1 MSIEKETKDNI
12 KRWVKARRSKRI
24 TQNEIAKMTG
34 VSRSHIANFER
45 LRVNNMFL
53 YNFYH
58 NMFD

>member
-12 KRWVKARRSKRI
+12 KRWVKSRRSKKI

-34 VSRSHIANFER
+34 MSRSNVANFER

>member
-1 MSIEKETKDNI
+1 MNIEKETRDNI
-12 KRWVKARRSKRI
+12 KRWVRARKSRHI
-24 TQNEIAKMTG
+24 TQLEVSKMTG
-34 VSRSHIANFER
+34 MSRSHIANFER

>member
-12 KRWVKARRSKRI
+12 KRWVKTRRYKKI

>member
-1 MSIEKETKDNI
+1 MNIEKETRDNI
-12 KRWVKARRSKRI
+12 KRWVRARKSKHI
-24 TQNEIAKMTG
+24 TQLEVSKMTG
-34 VSRSHIANFER
+34 MSRSHIANFER

>member
-1 MSIEKETKDNI
+1 MSIEKETRDNI
-12 KRWVKARRSKRI
+12 KRWVKARRSKHI
-24 TQNEIAKMTG
+24 TQNEVAKMTG
-34 VSRSHIANFER
+34 MSRSHVANFER

>member
-12 KRWVKARRSKRI
+12 KRWVKSRRSKKI

-34 VSRSHIANFER
+34 MSRSHVANFER

-53 YNFYH
+53 YDFYH

>member
-1 MSIEKETKDNI
+1 MILEKETKDNI
-12 KRWVKARRSKRI
+12 KRWVKSRRSKKI

-34 VSRSHIANFER
+34 MSRSHIANFER